1 MRQRRSYLRL
11 APPSRSPA
19 IQIFVAAVCISSL
32 WLAPVRPA
40 ARANCQ
46 LLRATAPPA
55 VLHAA
60 GFLLTSMSLGKVSV
74 AFTRTVKSTELLFS
88 VSGNGS
94 GRSGGRGGVENPE
107 QIEDDTFRPLD
118 NINLFSTVTILAFV
132 LLLPLALALEGAPLL
147 GAARRRL

>member
-1 MRQRRSYLRL
+1 
-11 APPSRSPA
+11 
-19 IQIFVAAVCISSL
+19 VDAVCKSSL

-40 ARANCQ
+40 ARANRQ
-46 LLRATAPPA
+46 LLRATAPPGR
-55 VLHAA
+55 AA
-60 GFLLTSMSLGKVSV
+60 CRGFLAHKHVLGKMSV

-118 NINLFSTVTILAFV
+118 NINLFSTATILAFV
-132 LLLPLALALEGAPLL
+132 LLLLLALALDGVPLL
-147 GAARRRL
+147 GAARRRQ